1 MSAPESIVQAQTEA
15 LLRRVA
21 REQESLCRKA
31 VDAAQEQARGIV
43 SRALEEARA
52 RTRLALE
59 EARSAVSQAVTD
71 RRAALETAARR
82 REQSVLRGLMD
93 RGWEQLPGILESA
106 WRDAAIRARW
116 CEAACT
122 VARRT
127 LLGDD
132 GYTVEVDAA
141 ATPDVAASIEHG
153 LGGSSAGLTLRA
165 RAGLGAG
172 LRVVHGLASVDATV
186 PGLLAA
192 RERVEAELLAELGT
206 LLEAHGRRAG

>member
-1 MSAPESIVQAQTEA
+1 MSAPDSIVQAQTEA

-106 WRDAAIRARW
+106 WQDEAIRARW
-116 CEAACT
+116 CEAACA

-153 LGGSSAGLTLRA
+153 LGGASAGLTLRA

-186 PGLLAA
+186 PGLLAS